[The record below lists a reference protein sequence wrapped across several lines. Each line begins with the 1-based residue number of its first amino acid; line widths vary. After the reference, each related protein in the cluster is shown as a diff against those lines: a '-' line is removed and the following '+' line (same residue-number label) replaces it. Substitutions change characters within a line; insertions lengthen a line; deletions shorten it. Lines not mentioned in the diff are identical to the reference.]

1 MGSKIVWYMAP
12 LYKAVQ
18 NPGLQDQTPGL
29 GKNCLE
35 LGLELQGW
43 EDSSSES
50 LRTMGR
56 HLGP

>member
-1 MGSKIVWYMAP
+1 MGSEIVWYMAP

-35 LGLELQGW
+35 LGLELQG
-43 EDSSSES
+43 
-50 LRTMGR
+50 
-56 HLGP
+56 